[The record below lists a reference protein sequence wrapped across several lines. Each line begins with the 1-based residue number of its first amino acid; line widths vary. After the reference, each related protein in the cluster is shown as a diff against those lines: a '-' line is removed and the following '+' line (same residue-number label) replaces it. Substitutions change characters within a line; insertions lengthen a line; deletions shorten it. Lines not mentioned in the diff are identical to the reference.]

1 MMILMI
7 NQPTSTVFY
16 MKNNFWTKISKNGHC
31 ELYRGSE
38 KSPLAPS
45 NFSSLWTIRRR
56 DDHTVPPYYIED
68 CRTSNVEHL
77 GDLVYVRANIFS
89 FGSLCFVLLCS
100 HAPAHYASTAP
111 STFFSLGTL
120 VSFCLTFLTG
130 HRGKSNLK
138 QICPHQNGGR
148 SETYLKLKKKGK
160 CMHIDSHVF

>member
-1 MMILMI
+1 MVVHKLRLQDFGFFWPPTPLRLHFLWYECLQKVDILDHL
-7 NQPTSTVFY
+7 PTESC
-16 MKNNFWTKISKNGHC
+16 KH
-31 ELYRGSE
+31 
-38 KSPLAPS
+38 
-45 NFSSLWTIRRR
+45 SLWT
-56 DDHTVPPYYIED
+56 PPNED
-68 CRTSNVEHL
+68 CWISNVEHL
-77 GDLVYVRANIFS
+77 GDLVYVWANFFS

-148 SETYLKLKKKGK
+148 SETYLKLKKK

>member
-1 MMILMI
+1 MYQSSNFGFIEESQ
-7 NQPTSTVFY
+7 QPTVSPNY
-16 MKNNFWTKISKNGHC
+16 SQSIKINIGTSDG
-31 ELYRGSE
+31 RTII
-38 KSPLAPS
+38 
-45 NFSSLWTIRRR
+45 SSSHRPT
-56 DDHTVPPYYIED
+56 DPPHHVED
-68 CRTSNVEHL
+68 CRISNVEHL
-77 GDLVYVRANIFS
+77 GDLVYVWANFFS

-138 QICPHQNGGR
+138 QIRPHQNGGR
-148 SETYLKLKKKGK
+148 SETYLKLKKRRK